1 MFKKLFFASLFW
13 GGALAAVAQPDGYLK
28 CGTVEAI
35 EHALELHP
43 ELILNIQNLDRET
56 KEYLMGEDKAL
67 DSTITIPVVF
77 HVFHTYGSER
87 ISEAQIRDAI
97 RIINED
103 FQNRNADS
111 NSVSAPFRPIVGRPQ
126 IRFRLAKRDPNGRC
140 TKGVNYI
147 NSPLHTS
154 AGENLKSVISW
165 DTRRYLNFWVC
176 SNIASGAAA
185 YAYYPG
191 TAPSQSAE
199 GIVTR
204 HDYTGSIGTSQP
216 GYAART
222 LTHELGHYFN
232 LPHTWGSSNTPGV
245 ATNCNL
251 DDGVADTPNCVGVT
265 GSGCNLNQTTCG
277 SLDNVENHME
287 YSSCRRMFTMGQVT
301 RMHAAVNSN
310 IGFRRSLWQGS
321 NLVATGTTNDGP
333 GPECPITP
341 DFRSSI
347 TRACVGQEI
356 TFTSLAYNVDN
367 INAVSYRWEFQGG
380 NPSTSTLRN
389 PVVSYDAP
397 GVFNVKMVV
406 SNSAG
411 ADSLIR
417 SAFITIQP
425 DLVGYTPGEPEGFEV
440 ATFPLN
446 QSSPEK
452 SWEITGSGTNNWRRT
467 TLSSGSGQAS
477 LFVNNASNNGGNVTT
492 LFSPIYEINGSNEG
506 ARLAFKYAFAKR
518 NTQANT
524 DRLQVS
530 YSVNCGV
537 SWTSLFNKTANALTT
552 TTSTYPSTFLPT
564 ASEWKQENVNVLF
577 LGNNSRFR
585 LRFQF
590 TAGGGNNIY
599 LDDIMLTT
607 LTSVEA
613 LKANQPD
620 FVIVPNPSHQ
630 NLPNILW
637 SSTNNAIPEEIQIQD
652 VMGREVFRT
661 SLKQNFTEE
670 NLFDLNRHMEKP
682 KSGQYFIKLKFA
694 EWTAI
699 KPWIVLP

>member
-1 MFKKLFFASLFW
+1 MLKHLFFAAFIFLIFQSLH
-13 GGALAAVAQPDGYLK
+13 AQPDGFRK

-43 ELILNIQNLDRET
+43 ELLLNIQNLDRET

-87 ISEAQIRDAI
+87 ISEAQIRDVM

-103 FQNRNADS
+103 FQNQNADS
-111 NSVSAPFRPIVGRPQ
+111 NMVTAPFRPIAGRPQ
-126 IRFRLAKRDPNGRC
+126 IRFRLAKKDPSGRC

-147 NSPLHTS
+147 NSPLHTN

-232 LPHTWGSSNTPGV
+232 LPHTWGSSNTPGLSS
-245 ATNCNL
+245 NCNL

-287 YSSCRRMFTMGQVT
+287 YSSCRRMFTMGQVN
-301 RMHAAVNSN
+301 RMHAAINSN

-321 NLVATGTTNDGP
+321 NLIATGTTNDGP
-333 GPECPITP
+333 GPECPPTP
-341 DFRSSI
+341 DFRASI
-347 TRACVGQEI
+347 TRACIGQEV

-367 INAVSYRWEFQGG
+367 INAVSYRWEFPGG
-380 NPSTSTLRN
+380 NPATSTLRN
-389 PVVSYDAP
+389 PVVTYEAP

-411 ADSLIR
+411 KDSLIR
-417 SAFITIQP
+417 TSFITIQP
-425 DLVGYTPGEPEGFEV
+425 DVIGYTPGDPEGFEV
-440 ATFPLN
+440 ATFPVN
-446 QSSPEK
+446 QSVPEK
-452 SWEITGSGTNNWRRT
+452 TWEITGTGTNNWRRT

-477 LFVNNASNNGGNVTT
+477 LFVNNPNSNRGNITT
-492 LFSPIYEINGSNEG
+492 LFSPIYEITGSNEG
-506 ARLAFKYAFAKR
+506 TRLAFKYAFAKR

-552 TTSTYPSTFLPT
+552 TSSTYPSTFLPT
-564 ASEWKQENVNVLF
+564 TSEWKQENVNVLF
-577 LGNNSRFR
+577 LGTNSRFR

-590 TAGGGNNIY
+590 TSGGGNNIY
-599 LDDIMLTT
+599 LDDILLTT
-607 LTSVEA
+607 ITSTEA
-613 LKANQPD
+613 LKARLSD
-620 FVIVPNPSHQ
+620 FAIVPNPSEHHM
-630 NLPNILW
+630 PNIQW
-637 SSTNNAIPEEIQIQD
+637 MANENIRPEEIQVLD
-652 VMGREVFRT
+652 ALGREILRRNIDP
-661 SLKQNFTEE
+661 SAGEE
-670 NLFDLNRHMEKP
+670 NQLNLSSLMDKP
-682 KSGQYFIKLKFA
+682 KSGQYFIKLRFA
-694 EWTAI
+694 DWTAV